1 LLAALSCRQPINQLS
16 GQAHPHSIL
25 AILYAIL
32 NLSPALRM
40 STCTVQVASL
50 LNDHDAKEVGMDE
63 VINGLET
70 SIGAQLAA
78 FEKLSKPVQVRNREG
93 TGVETRQMSIHG
105 VLYAADFPAAAS
117 MLAAKGSTSAHRY
130 DRKSTIDQRS
140 ERYGEPFSLLDP
152 KPASAVDDED
162 PAFRRLT
169 HDEFREVL
177 EKAARLRTAKQR
189 EVFLTDHGLN
199 AESFIFDGRGNYKLH
214 FALAKIRGL
223 DWLNGNSTDYM
234 HTSLQGTVPLESG
247 LQQYMNIR
255 VHKYYT
261 RPELN
266 TARRKII
273 PSAFMVPEFGK
284 YIEEGATGNVPSPT
298 GRVKFTASQ
307 SRHWLE
313 YGTAV
318 MESIFAEKALHPF
331 SNAAARYT
339 SSSLRGPLRGTP
351 AEHASHLALVC
362 PAFHAT
368 LLATRA
374 RTGGHVASRLRM
386 SAHCT

>member
-1 LLAALSCRQPINQLS
+1 MLAALSCRQPINQLS

-152 KPASAVDDED
+152 KPASAVDDQD

-169 HDEFREVL
+169 HDGFRAVL

-223 DWLNGNSTDYM
+223 DWLNGNSTDSM
-234 HTSLQGTVPLESG
+234 HTSLQGTVPLEIG

-261 RPELN
+261 RVELN
-266 TARRKII
+266 LARRKII

-318 MESIFAEKALHPF
+318 MESIFADKALHPF
-331 SNAAARYT
+331 SNAAARY
-339 SSSLRGPLRGTP
+339 
-351 AEHASHLALVC
+351 EQ
-362 PAFHAT
+362 
-368 LLATRA
+368 LATRPVA
-374 RTGGHVASRLRM
+374 RHPG
-386 SAHCT
+386 